1 MLARW
6 AAAGASAVMAAI
18 VLLHAGLTP
27 GGSWDGD
34 EYYNFAL
41 ERVLGWRYVWHR
53 LYAVSPRPLSEAV
66 LWLYDGAVTAVGA
79 PLVAPFLLLLWTVLV
94 AGAVLALWRP
104 GDPGKAWRVAAA
116 LGLVAMFLLGH
127 AVREMF
133 YWPFGAAP
141 YLLAMTGIVVVT
153 FRLIAGPVRTRRDR
167 TICALALLVAA
178 GSSETGQFF
187 VVGCTATLAVT
198 ALPGWFAASA
208 GDARQA
214 PWYLL
219 PLLAALAL
227 LGVMLTFRVPGAT
240 AGLTA
245 DPTYFHRFLPSVHE
259 ALGTLP
265 AELFGRDPYYPAPG
279 SRQIIVADVLLFLGL
294 TGCLRAGLAGTPPPA
309 PATTGARERGGGL
322 RRRQPGRC
330 LLPIRHAV
338 LPAPPHLPALP
349 RRGADRRAGAICR
362 SAEPPFGVGPA
373 VEPGRTRLPGGCC
386 KHLIDGAPACRR
398 GRLPPV
404 GRRCARDASQLG
416 GAARSGADDAV
427 PFAGPRRGDRR
438 LRVAA
443 GADDVRLGEI
453 VVSGRRAAVFRQ
465 VRRRRGGDPGLG
477 PDFGNV
483 SGQAVNP
490 FAPRPLDRAVRLL

>member
-245 DPTYFHRFLPSVHE
+245 DPTYFHRFLPSVRE

-294 TGCLRAGLAGTPPPA
+294 TGCLRAGLAGTPPP
-309 PATTGARERGGGL
+309 
-322 RRRQPGRC
+322 RRQLLALASGVVASVVGSLAAAYYRFGMLCCQRHHTFRLC
-330 LLPIRHAV
+330 LVVVLIVVLARFAGQLSRRSASGLLSSLGGPVCLVAAASILLMVR
-338 LPAPPHLPALP
+338 LPAAVGDYRLLGADARATRANWAALRDPAPTMRFHLPVH
-349 RRGADRRAGAICR
+349 GAVIEGFAWQPGPMTSDLAKSWFQAGVLLY
-362 SAEPPFGVGPA
+362 FG
-373 VEPGRTRLPGGCC
+373 
-386 KHLIDGAPACRR
+386 K
-398 GRLPPV
+398 
-404 GRRCARDASQLG
+404 S
-416 GAARSGADDAV
+416 
-427 PFAGPRRGDRR
+427 
-438 LRVAA
+438 
-443 GADDVRLGEI
+443 
-453 VVSGRRAAVFRQ
+453 
-465 VRRRRGGDPGLG
+465 GGDVVETPA
-477 PDFGNV
+477 
-483 SGQAVNP
+483 S
-490 FAPRPLDRAVRLL
+490 APTSATSPARP